1 MSEREAGGRR
11 SRLVRWAVRAVHGLV
26 ALVALALIV
35 QVAVLPGLVRSV
47 VVGELRR
54 AGLAEADLEVRNVG
68 WWSAEL
74 ANVTLDSEGRAR
86 VGSLDVL
93 YSPAALLRA
102 RVRLIEVTGAEVEF
116 RLRDGRLD
124 LGPLADIESAGA
136 GGDSELPFGA
146 LAIRA
151 SSLVLDVEGRRV
163 RVPVYG
169 TVTALGGER
178 CSLDLAADIE
188 GLALRLKGTCDTS
201 GEQAE
206 LTLAGEAADVGQLL
220 AALRSK
226 LPTLPEHAS
235 GGLTLQAD
243 CKVSDGAGRV
253 MFQVSSDRLDLPGA
267 AGGAAVRIDEFR
279 CHAEAQLSTSG
290 KLGGLRG
297 QLRAARA
304 SVGPHAAKAPRVTFA
319 RSEDGVDVTAAAEG
333 ESWRLAKL
341 EGRVRGVFDSASDV
355 TCQAS
360 WAAKGTLPA
369 ALLERLRAAG
379 VVADGVGQ
387 VSVAG
392 RAAGVWP
399 RARAEGEE
407 ARDWSVALEEMRV
420 AVAPGAVSCPPL
432 GLEARDLAVDAR
444 FTGRLLPGQAQVTLL
459 ADSAVRAAR
468 VAVADPQVAG
478 RFEGEGGPCAA
489 IRVGEQGAVLSARRE
504 NGRWSWRVDAPAVV
518 ATASGGELA
527 LPLEGVNLAG
537 VDAELRLA
545 VTAKPERLSGEVKGG
560 SRLVVGSV
568 RMTEE
573 TAVKAA
579 PAADGRPVL
588 ALAFGD
594 EAAGWRVSL
603 DEPGLPYRFRAPTL
617 RAVVNE
623 TDVALRDPAVR
634 VQKLAGELAF
644 GAKLKTNEAE
654 LDLGKG
660 SWLGVASASLD
671 AGGQP
676 LAMGPARLVL
686 EEKDDALEL
695 VYTGFKKKWDLSVRA
710 VAAEPLEVTAGEG
723 QRLRLKTL
731 RGAVAAE
738 HGVTGMTL
746 QAHVVSDGVDGAM
759 AGQLAGRE
767 LAGEV
772 KDGSLRVGLR
782 GTFSGAKETVELAE
796 LPLQATLSLSSGQGG
811 TLRLRQTGDDTSEEM
826 SVAAGAITAG
836 GSATLLDSAFAFTGE
851 LSVDGIRTSMQRR
864 GPEERLDG
872 KWLDG
877 SLHLS
882 AKGQGKTSHLGG
894 ASVEATFSVATGE
907 GGAAMESASAGK
919 ARIETASVAVEG
931 QATVG
936 GKRGP
941 TLRATGTVKAGA
953 ASHEASALEMS
964 DLTATVP
971 ISWGTEPQE
980 AGEIHIASIRRG
992 EDQFPPLSGTL
1003 RIVDQRA
1010 EVTARTVLLPGPD
1023 PGTPQ
1028 EKNARLEA
1036 DGWVELRGG
1045 VPRGELRVTVPPFEL
1060 AEGNQPA
1067 DRWGILQNT
1076 RAYGTFGLDGRVR
1089 LIGRHIAPDLTLT
1102 VQDARFESAELDAAA
1117 EGVNASVTINRF
1129 DPVRTPGGQRI
1140 EVRKAHLGKLE
1151 VRDGLVQFRIER
1163 PDSILIE
1170 KTEWGWAGGRLYTY
1184 ALRFDPT
1191 RPPIDLV
1198 VYGDKLHLGQ
1208 MLALLPEDRAA
1219 GEGTLYGRLAVR
1231 IGEWP
1236 DIRFREGFIYAT
1248 PGESGWVRFRDAEI
1262 VGIALERQDPRFR
1275 EDPLYRQVKE
1285 RIVGGLS
1292 DLEYSMF
1299 RADFVGRETALGDGA
1314 LDLRIRL
1321 AGHGRTGAKQEFAG
1335 IEINIADFDEVLE
1348 SAILVHRRVQGSVE

>member
-1 MSEREAGGRR
+1 MSGPKARGQR
-11 SRLVRWAVRAVHGLV
+11 SRLVRWAVRAVHALV

-35 QVAVLPGLVRSV
+35 QMAALPSLVRSV
-47 VVGELRR
+47 AVGELRR
-54 AGLAEADLEVRNVG
+54 AGLAEADLEVRSVG

-74 ANVTLDSEGRAR
+74 ANVTLDSGGRAR

-93 YSPAALLRA
+93 YSPASLLRA

-124 LGPLADIESAGA
+124 LGPLADIKSTGA

-163 RVPVYG
+163 RVPIHG
-169 TVTALGGER
+169 TVTALDGER
-178 CSLDLAADIE
+178 CSLDLTADIE

-206 LTLAGEAADVGQLL
+206 LTLAGETPDVGQLL
-220 AALRSK
+220 TALRSK
-226 LPTLPEHAS
+226 LPTLPEHAA

-243 CKVSDGAGRV
+243 CKLSDGAGRV
-253 MFQVSSDRLDLPGA
+253 TFQASSERLDLPGA
-267 AGGAAVRIDEFR
+267 AGGAAVRLDEFH
-279 CHAEAQLSTSG
+279 CDAEAQLSTSG
-290 KLGGLRG
+290 ELGGLRG
-297 QLRAARA
+297 QLRAAQA

-319 RSEDGVDVTAAAEG
+319 RSEDGVGVTASAEG

-355 TCQAS
+355 TCEAS
-360 WAAKGTLPA
+360 WAVEGTLTA
-369 ALLERLRAAG
+369 AVLARLRAAG

-387 VSVAG
+387 VSVEG
-392 RAAGVWP
+392 RATGVWP
-399 RARAEGEE
+399 RAKANGEE
-407 ARDWSVALEEMRV
+407 PRDWSLALEEMRV

-444 FTGRLLPGQAQVTLL
+444 FTGRLLPGQATVTLL
-459 ADSAVRAAR
+459 SGSAVRAAR
-468 VAVADPQVAG
+468 IAVADPQVAG
-478 RFEGEGGPCAA
+478 RFEVDDGPCAE
-489 IRVGEQGAVLSARRE
+489 IRVGEQGAALSASRE
-504 NGRWSWRVDAPAVV
+504 NGRWSWRVDAPAVL
-518 ATASGGELA
+518 AAASGGELA
-527 LPLEGVNLAG
+527 LPQEGVNLTG
-537 VDAELRLA
+537 VAAELRLA
-545 VTAKPERLSGEVKGG
+545 ITAKPERLSGDVKGG

-568 RMTEE
+568 TPAEE
-573 TAVKAA
+573 TGVEVA
-579 PAADGRPVL
+579 PAADDRPVL
-588 ALAFGD
+588 ALALGD
-594 EAAGWRVSL
+594 EAAEWRVSL
-603 DEPGLPYRFRAPTL
+603 DEPGRPYRFRAPRL
-617 RAVVNE
+617 RAVLNE
-623 TDVALRDPAVR
+623 TDVSLRDPAVQ
-634 VQKLAGELAF
+634 VAKLAGELAF
-644 GAKLKTNEAE
+644 GAKLKINEAD
-654 LDLGKG
+654 LDIGKG
-660 SWLGVASASLD
+660 SWLGAESASLD
-671 AGGQP
+671 AGSQP
-676 LAMGPARLVL
+676 IAIGPARLVL

-695 VYTGFKKKWDLSVRA
+695 VYSGFKKKWDLSVRA
-710 VAAEPLEVTAGEG
+710 ALAEPVEVTAGEG

-731 RGAVAAE
+731 RGGVAAE
-738 HGVTGMTL
+738 HDVTGMAL
-746 QAHVVSDGVDGAM
+746 QAHVVSDGVHGVVM
-759 AGQLAGRE
+759 GQLGERE
-767 LAGEV
+767 LTGEL

-796 LPLQATLSLSSGQGG
+796 LPLQATLSLTCGQGG
-811 TLRLRQTGDDTSEEM
+811 TLHLSQTGDDTREEM
-826 SVAAGAITAG
+826 NAAAGTITAG
-836 GSATLLDSAFAFTGE
+836 CTATLLDSAFAFTGE
-851 LSVDGIRTSMQRR
+851 LAVDGIRTSVQRR

-872 KWLDG
+872 KWSDG
-877 SLHLS
+877 SLRLS
-882 AKGQGKTSHLGG
+882 AKGQGKTSHLAG

-907 GGAAMESASAGK
+907 GGAQLAGGSAGK
-919 ARIETASVAVEG
+919 ARIETASVTVQG
-931 QATVG
+931 QATVD

-953 ASHEASALEMS
+953 ASHEASALAMS
-964 DLTATVP
+964 DLTATIP
-971 ISWGTEPQE
+971 IAWGVEPQK
-980 AGEIHIASIRRG
+980 AGGFQIAGIRRG
-992 EDQFPPLSGTL
+992 EDRFPPLSGTL

-1010 EVTARTVLLPGPD
+1010 EVTACAVLLPGPD

-1028 EKNARLEA
+1028 EKNAQLEA

-1045 VPRGELRVTVPPFEL
+1045 VPRGELHVTVPPFEL
-1060 AEGNQPA
+1060 DESNQPA
-1067 DRWGILQNT
+1067 DRWGILQGT
-1076 RAYGTFGLDGRVR
+1076 RAYGTFGLDGRIR
-1089 LIGRHIAPDLTLT
+1089 LIGRYIAPDVTLT

-1117 EGVNASVTINRF
+1117 EGVNASITLNRF
-1129 DPVRTPGGQRI
+1129 RPVGTPGAQRI
-1140 EVRKAHLGKLE
+1140 EVAKANLGKLE

-1163 PDSILIE
+1163 PDSILVE

-1191 RPPIDLV
+1191 EPPIDLV

-1231 IGEWP
+1231 IGQWP

-1248 PGESGWVRFRDAEI
+1248 PGERGWVRFRDAEI

-1275 EDPLYRQVKE
+1275 ENPLYRQVKE

-1299 RADFVGRETALGDGA
+1299 RADLVGRETALGDAA

-1335 IEINIADFDEVLE
+1335 IEINIADFDEVLK
-1348 SAILVHRRVQGSVE
+1348 SAILVHRRVQQRIE